1 MNRTVGKERY
11 SIEVK
16 RLSGMPALSSHIKKQ
31 KQTGFIKKGLA
42 LLGVLLFT
50 SGTIAFSSTTQANAL
65 NPEACYLAETENN
78 EWIGLLG
85 GMTTYAHSNFDD
97 AKNKSHFSSD
107 AVTMSEKYNDIM
119 EFSGWMPAIRPEKG
133 QSHAL
138 FTAIP
143 ENLTWTSLQSG
154 YRSLDKEAGAA
165 KPDSPIRIGEAG
177 SNAIAG
183 WPFENW
189 IGCSPYVTGQKFNVA
204 WSNFVLSGAKSLT
217 SLASDIYVNANSSTN
232 ITQVVQF
239 NRNPTSSNDIF
250 ETDTNYKSWAY
261 DLGVAIES
269 FLLGTNGN
277 PGLYNTLF
285 LDWLFPII
293 FVGALVVLVN
303 AIRSRAIKALGGII
317 WMFVVITL
325 GIVVLQRPML
335 IPTVVDAAVGTVTT
349 GVQEAIFGGEEVIS
363 GCVHNDPIDA
373 RRVAKET
380 QCYIWYETVYRS
392 WVEGQFGID
401 YSNPSEVA
409 YLTTDPQGVLNKTIN
424 VSSVNQVSPKDVD
437 NLGWGL
443 YQLEYGHT
451 PAGGNVALA
460 QNSVGNVNWFDAEG
474 TREGSAWGALF
485 AAGALS
491 IFLGV
496 NSLLIIAYQLS
507 MLMLLFVAPIFFLIG
522 IIPSATGKGIFFRW
536 MELITSIA
544 AKRAVIAL
552 IMGVFL
558 KLFLMIAAINTID
571 TFMKIVLFAVLTFI
585 VMKQRGKIFEMF
597 VGRINFG
604 GDKSINVGGRI
615 EKAAEVAPAMVSGK
629 AKQLAGSTVDKV
641 GLATKTATVG
651 KFKRRMADNEN
662 TKIERSAEKE
672 IRERGI
678 TDKKEASAIRE
689 RYYREAQ
696 EKTIRKAQEQQ
707 LASGKSSVKD
717 IRARRTM
724 AKYEVLKDDRQHSE
738 VVSKM
743 DSLNNTS
750 PATPPALPK
759 PTSKYTGKKTNQR
772 RKNRRR

>member
-1 MNRTVGKERY
+1 MSKSQSKERY
-11 SIEVK
+11 IIETK
-16 RLSGMPALSSHIKKQ
+16 TFSGVDGLATRIKKN
-31 KQTGFIKKGLA
+31 KKNNFIKKA
-42 LLGVLLFT
+42 LSFVGVMIFA
-50 SGTIAFSSTTQANAL
+50 SGTFAFSTTTQANAL

-85 GMTTYAHSNFDD
+85 GMTTYAHSNLDD
-97 AKNKSHFSSD
+97 AKNKSHFPSD

-119 EFSGWMPAIRPEKG
+119 EFSGWMPAIRAEKG
-133 QSHAL
+133 QTHSL
-138 FTAIP
+138 FSSIP

-154 YRSLDKEAGAA
+154 YRGLGTDSGAA
-165 KPDSPIRIGEAG
+165 TPESPIRIGEAG
-177 SNAIAG
+177 TNAIAG

-189 IGCSPYVTGQKFNVA
+189 IGCSPYITGEKFNVA
-204 WSNFVLSGAKSLT
+204 WSNFILSGAKSFT

-239 NRNPTSSNDIF
+239 NRNPTSSDDIF
-250 ETDTNYKSWAY
+250 ETDPNYKSWAY
-261 DLGVAIES
+261 DLGIAIES

-293 FVGALVVLVN
+293 FIGALVVLVN
-303 AIRSRAIKALGGII
+303 AVRSRAIKALGGIV
-317 WMFVVITL
+317 WMFVIIVL

-349 GVQEAIFGGEEVIS
+349 GVQEAIFGGEEVVP
-363 GCVHNDPIDA
+363 GCAHNDPIDA

-401 YSNPSEVA
+401 YSNPTEVA
-409 YLTTDPQGVLNKTIN
+409 YLTSDPQGILNSTIN
-424 VSSVNQVSPKDVD
+424 VSSTNQVSPKDVS

-460 QNSVGNVNWFDAEG
+460 QNAAGNVNWFDAEG

-552 IMGVFL
+552 IMGIFL

-604 GDKSINVGGRI
+604 GDKSINIGGRL
-615 EKAAEVAPAMVSGK
+615 EKAAEVAPSMVSGK
-629 AKQLAGSTVDKV
+629 AKQLAGSTIDKA

-707 LASGKSSVKD
+707 LASGKTTIKD
-717 IRARRTM
+717 VRARRTM
-724 AKYEVLKDDRQHSE
+724 AKHEVLKEDRQHSE
-738 VVSKM
+738 VISKM
-743 DSLNNTS
+743 DSMANTS
-750 PATPPALPK
+750 SNSNTPTPK
-759 PTSKYTGKKTNQR
+759 SKYTGNRSNQR

>member
-1 MNRTVGKERY
+1 MSRKAEKERY
-11 SIEVK
+11 TLEVQ
-16 RLSGMPALSSHIKKQ
+16 RFSDLPALNAHLKKN
-31 KQTGFIKKGLA
+31 KKMGFLKKA
-42 LLGVLLFT
+42 LSLVGVFLFA

-65 NPEACYLAETENN
+65 NPEACYLAETEEN

-85 GMTTYAHSNFDD
+85 GMTTYAHSNLDD
-97 AKNKSHFSSD
+97 AKNRSHFPSD
-107 AVTMSEKYNDIM
+107 AVTMSEKYNDVM
-119 EFSGWMPAIRPEKG
+119 EFSGWMPAIRSEKG
-133 QSHAL
+133 GSHAL
-138 FTAIP
+138 FSSIP
-143 ENLTWTSLQSG
+143 ENTTWTSLQNG
-154 YRSLDKEAGAA
+154 GHRSIGKSEGAA
-165 KPDSPIRIGEAG
+165 LTDSPIRIGEAG
-177 SNAIAG
+177 TNAIAG

-189 IGCSPYVTGQKFNVA
+189 IGCSPYVTGEKFNVA

-217 SLASDIYVNANSSTN
+217 SLASDIYINANSSTN

-239 NRNPTSSNDIF
+239 NANPTGSDDIF

-293 FVGALVVLVN
+293 FIGALVVLVN
-303 AIRSRAIKALGGII
+303 AIRSRAIKALGGIV
-317 WMFVVITL
+317 WMFVIIAL
-325 GIVVLQRPML
+325 GIVVLQRPMF

-349 GVQEAIFGGEEVIS
+349 GVQEAIFGGEGVIP
-363 GCVHNDPIDA
+363 GCAHNDPIDA

-392 WVEGQFGID
+392 WVEGQFGVD
-401 YSNPSEVA
+401 YSNPTQLA
-409 YLTTDPQGVLNKTIN
+409 YLTSDPQGVLNTPIN
-424 VSSVNQVSPKDVD
+424 VSPTNQVSPKDVD

-460 QNSVGNVNWFDAEG
+460 QNAAGNVNWFDAEG

-507 MLMLLFVAPIFFLIG
+507 MLMLLFVAPVFFLIG

-552 IMGVFL
+552 IMGIFL

-604 GDKSINVGGRI
+604 GDKSINIGGRL

-672 IRERGI
+672 IRDRGI

-689 RYYREAQ
+689 KYYRDAQ
-696 EKTIRKAQEQQ
+696 EKTIRKSQEQQ
-707 LASGKSSVKD
+707 LASGKSTVKD
-717 IRARRTM
+717 VRARRTM
-724 AKYEVLKDDRQHSE
+724 ANYEVLKDERQHSE
-738 VVSKM
+738 VISKM
-743 DSLNNTS
+743 DSLNNAAS
-750 PATPPALPK
+750 ATTDVPK
-759 PTSKYTGKKTNQR
+759 PKSKYTGKQNNQR